1 MNQVARTFVLV
12 GIVVVALLAL
22 HLLPKLFI
30 GDTELRH
37 VNILSE
43 LISEVD
49 ESYMNAE
56 TIPVPEAPTVPDVVS
71 DTVYVNDSVSNEK
84 PVAPQG
90 VTMIS
95 DYGQDA
101 AGGMSHFYQQ
111 LLRVKELNRPVR
123 IAYFGDSFIEGD
135 ILTCDLREQ
144 LQTLYGGQ
152 GVGWVDCAS
161 QVYGFRQTVGHSFSG
176 IHEYEVVKKPF
187 NTQLQGI
194 AQRYFVAED
203 SVTSSFTYHGVTAR
217 KHLAQWQKASL
228 FFRTDGGFSLATR
241 INSDTTIYEQV
252 TGSPELQVLTQR
264 HASMNRLSYT
274 VSRASSHTYLYGVA
288 LESQTGVIVDNY
300 SMRGSSG
307 VTLGSIPSA
316 TLQAFA
322 AQRPYDLLV
331 FHFGLNVASDK
342 SQAGN
347 YKAYTRQMGEAIRH
361 IRQAYPE
368 ASVLI
373 VSMPDRD
380 QRTAS
385 GIHTMIGVESLV
397 AYQQIM
403 AADQQVAFF
412 NLFLAMGGRESMKQ
426 MVDDGLANK
435 DYTHLTFAGGR
446 RLATKLVE
454 SIQAGVDNYKRLHP

>member
-12 GIVVVALLAL
+12 GIVVAVLMALQ
-22 HLLPKLFI
+22 LLPKLYI
-30 GDTELRH
+30 GDTELRQ
-37 VNILSE
+37 VNILSD
-43 LISEVD
+43 LIPEVKKSIRIV
-49 ESYMNAE
+49 EA
-56 TIPVPEAPTVPDVVS
+56 IPIPEAPTPENAVS
-71 DTVYVNDSVSNEK
+71 DTIHVSDSTSYEHS
-84 PVAPQG
+84 VAPQG
-90 VTMIS
+90 VTMIA

-101 AGGMSHFYQQ
+101 AGGMSHFYRQ
-111 LLRVKELNRPVR
+111 LLRVNELNRPVR
-123 IAYFGDSFIEGD
+123 IAYFGDSFVEGD

-161 QVYGFRQTVGHSFSG
+161 QVYGFRQTVSHSFSG
-176 IHEYEVVKKPF
+176 IREYEVVKKPF
-187 NTQLQGI
+187 NTKYQGI
-194 AQRYFVAED
+194 AQRYFIVED
-203 SVTSSFTYHGVTAR
+203 SVFSSFSYHGVNAR
-217 KHLAQWQKASL
+217 KHLAHWQSASL

-241 INSDTTIYEQV
+241 INRDTTIHDQV
-252 TGSPELQVLTQR
+252 LGSSELQVLTQR
-264 HASMNRLSYT
+264 HASMNKVSYS
-274 VSRASSHTYLYGVA
+274 VSSASAHTYLYGVA
-288 LESQTGVIVDNY
+288 LESPTGVIVDNF

-322 AQRPYDLLV
+322 VHRPYDLLV
-331 FHFGLNVASDK
+331 FHFGLNVASE
-342 SQAGN
+342 SSEAGV
-347 YKAYTRQMGEAIRH
+347 YKTYTHQMGEAIRH

-373 VSMPDRD
+373 VSMSDRD

-385 GIHTMIGVESLV
+385 GIHTMVGVESLV

-412 NLFLAMGGRESMKQ
+412 NLFQAMGSRDSMKKL
-426 MVDDGLANK
+426 VDDGLANK

>member
-12 GIVVVALLAL
+12 GIVVMALLAL
-22 HLLPKLFI
+22 HLLPRLYV

-37 VNILSE
+37 VNILSD

-49 ESYMNAE
+49 ESSLNVE
-56 TIPVPEAPTVPDVVS
+56 TITIPEAPTAPVIAS
-71 DTVYVNDSVSNEK
+71 DTVDVNDSMTHTK
-84 PVAPQG
+84 PVVPQG

-111 LLRVKELNRPVR
+111 LLRVNELGRPVR
-123 IAYFGDSFIEGD
+123 IAYFGDSFVEGD

-161 QVYGFRQTVGHSFSG
+161 QVYGFRPTIGHSFSG

-187 NTQLQGI
+187 NTQQQGI

-203 SVTSSFTYHGVTAR
+203 SVSSSFSYRGVTAR

-228 FFRTDGGFSLATR
+228 FFRSEGSFSLAMR
-241 INSDTTIYEQV
+241 INNDTTINEQV
-252 TGSPELQVLTQR
+252 SGSPELQVITQR
-264 HASMNRLSYT
+264 HASMNRISYT
-274 VSRASSHTYLYGVA
+274 VSKTSPHTYLYGVA
-288 LESQTGVIVDNY
+288 LESPTGVIVDNF

-307 VTLGSIPSA
+307 VTLGSIPLT

-380 QRTAS
+380 QRTSS

-403 AADQQVAFF
+403 AANQQVAFF
-412 NLFLAMGGRESMKQ
+412 NLFQAMGGRESMKQ
-426 MVDDGLANK
+426 FVDDGLANK

-446 RLATKLVE
+446 RLASKLVE
-454 SIQAGVDNYKRLHP
+454 SIQTGVDNYKRLHP

>member
-12 GIVVVALLAL
+12 GLVVAALLVL
-22 HLLPKLFI
+22 HLLPKLYL

-43 LISEVD
+43 LLPEVE
-49 ESYMNAE
+49 ESFLSAE
-56 TIPVPEAPTVPDVVS
+56 AIPVPEAPMPELTVPD
-71 DTVYVNDSVSNEK
+71 TVFVNDSTTHER
-84 PVAPQG
+84 PVVPQG

-101 AGGMSHFYQQ
+101 AGGMGHFYRQ
-111 LLRVKELNRPVR
+111 LLRVNELNRPVR

-161 QVYGFRQTVGHSFSG
+161 QVYGFRQTVSHSFSG
-176 IHEYEVVKKPF
+176 IREYEVVKKPF
-187 NTQLQGI
+187 KPQYQGI

-203 SVTSSFTYHGVTAR
+203 SVSSSFTYQGVTAR
-217 KHLAQWQKASL
+217 KHLAQWQRASL

-241 INSDTTIYEQV
+241 INRDTTVYDQV
-252 TGSPELQVLTQR
+252 SGSTELQVLTQR
-264 HASMNRLSYT
+264 HASMHKVSYT
-274 VSRASSHTYLYGVA
+274 VSNASAHTYLYGVA
-288 LESQTGVIVDNY
+288 LESPTGVIVDNF

-307 VTLGSIPSA
+307 VTLGSIPLA

-331 FHFGLNVASDK
+331 FHFGLNVASEK
-342 SQAGN
+342 AQAGA

-361 IRQAYPE
+361 IRQAFPE

-403 AADQQVAFF
+403 AANQQVAFF
-412 NLFLAMGGRESMKQ
+412 NLFQAMGGRESMKLL
-426 MVDDGLANK
+426 VDDGLANK

-454 SIQAGVDNYKRLHP
+454 SIQVGVDNYKRLHP